1 MKKMKR
7 FLAVLLS
14 FCCFVLTGCLDK
26 VFYNGYT
33 EEEVGIINAKFD
45 SFQNSKNFAI
55 QDSHVIALI
64 DKSVT
69 IGTDKLYCNGKKI
82 NENTSHLIGCGEQ
95 YFYVSDS
102 VMTGFRTIRL
112 HVMQVDYNTL
122 EMKEI
127 MQIENSSRFPY
138 SFCKDGKI
146 YIRNEERYCICDIAS
161 GEKQWVNSTSFDEFN
176 EMRKESKYSFDI
188 EEKKQVEL
196 GKALCTAII
205 SAFCSEV
212 EKAGYFTGIYS
223 FDSFFATNIDKAVAD
238 KYTCWIARIG
248 GAPNHKHDMWQY
260 SWKERING
268 IKGDVDVNHCYKD
281 FPRIIRNAGL
291 NGYGYI
297 PTYNVNAIVNGIDK
311 AKADK
316 IAEECSKMGMT
327 VVVKEILT

>member
-26 VFYNGYT
+26 VLYIGYT

-188 EEKKQVEL
+188 EEKKITITSSETKEKKVVSFEKDLEDFEEGVYIKEVNAKLERSYFRFEAATIKDGICYFLSVLPLQRF
-196 GKALCTAII
+196 GHGRAII
-205 SAFCSEV
+205 FAYDFESGELSYYSSCN
-212 EKAGYFTGIYS
+212 YFDYE
-223 FDSFFATNIDKAVAD
+223 D
-238 KYTCWIARIG
+238 
-248 GAPNHKHDMWQY
+248 
-260 SWKERING
+260 
-268 IKGDVDVNHCYKD
+268 
-281 FPRIIRNAGL
+281 
-291 NGYGYI
+291 
-297 PTYNVNAIVNGIDK
+297 PTYLTIIDR
-311 AKADK
+311 
-316 IAEECSKMGMT
+316 
-327 VVVKEILT
+327 